1 MDLRFLPAFHAVY
14 ERKNLTAAARAL
26 RLSQPAVT
34 YQLRQLETQVGTLFE
49 RRRTG
54 MQPTTR
60 GERLYAITRE
70 LLDRIAH
77 LDDVLPRTLAI
88 SSVSVFGRYVVAPLL
103 RSAAFADVPHALRFP
118 LADEVI
124 AQVAAGDCELG
135 FVFRAVHHPSLA
147 CEPAFDERY
156 LLIAPRR
163 RALPA
168 PGEVVPLV
176 AYDEGDYVLGRWV
189 GHHYK
194 RTPPAFSVAC
204 RYEEL
209 EEVVAAVAAGRGCA
223 IVPRSCL
230 TGTPR
235 VHVVHGARAPAINT
249 VYAIWRVTYPLG
261 EAAARLLRSMG
272 PVRSSP
278 RLRLAHMPG

>member
-1 MDLRFLPAFHAVY
+1 VFHAVY

-34 YQLRQLETQVGTLFE
+34 YQLRQLEAQVGTLFE

-54 MQPTTR
+54 MVATVR
-60 GERLYAITRE
+60 AERLYAITRE
-70 LLDRIAH
+70 LVDRIAH
-77 LDDVLPRTLAI
+77 LDDAPARPLAI
-88 SSVSVFGRYVVAPLL
+88 ASVSVFGRYIVAPAL
-103 RSAAFADVPHALRFP
+103 RTLAIPHVLRFP

-124 AQVAAGDCELG
+124 AQVAAGECELG
-135 FVFRAVHHPSLA
+135 FVFRAVHHVALA
-147 CEPAFDERY
+147 CDPVFEEQY

-176 AYDEGDYVLGRWV
+176 AYDEGDYMLGRWV

-194 RTPPAFSVAC
+194 RTTPSFAVTC

-209 EEVVAAVAAGRGCA
+209 EEVVAAVGAGLGCA
-223 IVPRSCL
+223 VVPKSCL
-230 TGTPR
+230 VRGA
-235 VHVVHGARAPAINT
+235 HVVHGTRPPAVNT
-249 VYAIWRVTYPLG
+249 VYAIR
-261 EAAARLLRSMG
+261 
-272 PVRSSP
+272 
-278 RLRLAHMPG
+278 RLAQPLSDPAAKLLAQLP

>member
-34 YQLRQLETQVGTLFE
+34 YQLRQLEAQVGSLFE

-54 MQPTTR
+54 MHATVR
-60 GERLYAITRE
+60 AERLYAITRE
-70 LLDRIAH
+70 LVDRIAR
-77 LDDVLPRTLAI
+77 LDDAPARPLAI
-88 SSVSVFGRYVVAPLL
+88 ASVSVFGRYIVAPRL
-103 RSAAFADVPHALRFP
+103 RAMVDVPHALRFP

-124 AQVAAGDCELG
+124 AQVAGGDCELG
-135 FVFRAVHHPSLA
+135 FVFRAVHHPALA
-147 CEPAFDERY
+147 CEPVHDEQY
-156 LLIAPRR
+156 VLIAPKR
-163 RALPA
+163 RALPTA
-168 PGEVVPLV
+168 GEIVPLV

-194 RTPPAFSVAC
+194 RTPPSFAIAC

-223 IVPRSCL
+223 VVPRSCL
-230 TGTPR
+230 VPGAK
-235 VHVVHGARAPAINT
+235 VHVVHGTRAPAINT
-249 VYAIWRVTYPLG
+249 VYAIWRLAQPLG
-261 EAAARLLRSMG
+261 DAAAKLLRA
-272 PVRSSP
+272 
-278 RLRLAHMPG
+278 LAKR

>member
-34 YQLRQLETQVGTLFE
+34 YQLRQLEAQVGALFE

-54 MQPTTR
+54 MHATVR
-60 GERLYAITRE
+60 ADRLYAITRE
-70 LLDRIAH
+70 LVDRIAH
-77 LDDVLPRTLAI
+77 LDDAPARPLAI
-88 SSVSVFGRYVVAPLL
+88 ASVSVFGRYVVAPVL
-103 RSAAFADVPHALRFP
+103 RKLAIPHALRFP

-124 AQVAAGDCELG
+124 AQVAAGECELG
-135 FVFRAVHHPSLA
+135 FVFRAVHHAALA
-147 CEPAFDERY
+147 CDPVFDEQY

-194 RTPPAFSVAC
+194 RATPSFAVAC

-209 EEVVAAVAAGRGCA
+209 EEVVAAVTAGLGCA
-223 IVPRSCL
+223 VVPKSCL
-230 TGTPR
+230 VPGSR
-235 VHVVHGARAPAINT
+235 VHVVHGTRAPAINT
-249 VYAIWRVTYPLG
+249 VYAIRRLAQPLTD
-261 EAAARLLRSMG
+261 EAARLLT
-272 PVRSSP
+272 
-278 RLRLAHMPG
+278 RLPS